1 MTSPVA
7 PSPAV
12 VTPAEDAEAGGGIGA
27 GTVAAVL
34 AAAETAIAAY
44 MLGAY
49 TRWLAQVL
57 AAVLGGFLRFGIAP
71 DPDALW
77 STIPLWQK
85 QIEGLIEQLRL
96 IARAGWINTSSQLG
110 VDLPFD
116 PQDPILVDQLQRT
129 RNLMVRTADE
139 VYQQIIKVL
148 GESVA
153 AGGTV
158 EDQARRVRHV
168 LDVTGTE
175 NWPARARTVAVTEVH
190 RAWNFGAL
198 AASMRIQ
205 RREAT
210 VTVFKRWDAR
220 DDSATR
226 PGHKRADGQTV
237 SIYQPFIV
245 NMEPLMMPGDPSGSP
260 SNVINCRCKP
270 QFSRRES

>member
-7 PSPAV
+7 EDTSAPA
-12 VTPAEDAEAGGGIGA
+12 DSGIGA
-27 GTVAAVL
+27 GTATATAGVL
-34 AAAETAIAAY
+34 AAAEVAVAAY
-44 MLGAY
+44 VLAAY
-49 TRWLAQVL
+49 TKWLAAVS

-71 DPDALW
+71 DPGAIW
-77 STIPLWQK
+77 STAPFW
-85 QIEGLIEQLRL
+85 EGQVHELIDRLTL
-96 IARAGWINTSSQLG
+96 IARAGWINASGQLG
-110 VDLPFD
+110 IDVPYKRD
-116 PQDPILVDQLQRT
+116 DPILVDQLLRT
-129 RNLMVRTADE
+129 RNLMVRTVDE
-139 VYQQIIKVL
+139 VYRQVINAL

-153 AGGTV
+153 AGGTT
-158 EDQARRVRHV
+158 EDQVQRVRHV

-210 VTVFKRWDAR
+210 VTVFKTWDAR
-220 DDSATR
+220 DDSRTR
-226 PGHKRADGQTV
+226 PAHDRADGQTV

-245 NMEPLMMPGDPSGSP
+245 NMEPLMMPGDPSGTP

-270 QFSRRES
+270 RFSRRET